1 MIKAVLKFKLKW
13 LDKITFTYKKDC
25 PRASRTVKA
34 TDKVAK

>member
-1 MIKAVLKFKLKW
+1 MIKVEYNFKLKK
-13 LDKITFTYKKDC
+13 LTFTYKKDC